1 MIIWKRKKKH
11 LLIVIKNLLENLNK
25 FEKEFNI
32 KISSLEMEVKLLAES
47 RAKHAVK
54 IKNLEEKLRHKSFR
68 LLYYDFCSLI
78 WPWIVKAVRCVT
90 SKVLRD
96 SFVELDE
103 ILVHHHLYLIKYSK
117 FR

>member
-32 KISSLEMEVKLLAES
+32 KISSFEIKVKLLAES

-54 IKNLEEKLRHKSFR
+54 LKI
-68 LLYYDFCSLI
+68 
-78 WPWIVKAVRCVT
+78 
-90 SKVLRD
+90 
-96 SFVELDE
+96 
-103 ILVHHHLYLIKYSK
+103 
-117 FR
+117 